1 MDCSQPDSSC
11 PWISPGIMQK
21 LSVPSGL
28 LGAAAEAR
36 GPGDVEGSAW
46 GVCEGQG
53 SGVRGQVNLGDT

>member
-1 MDCSQPDSSC
+1 
-11 PWISPGIMQK
+11 MQK

-36 GPGDVEGSAW
+36 GPGDVEGSAG